1 MQPMPVNE
9 KSYGT
14 SLKKGF
20 DTIFKW
26 IGAGITLILI
36 VPVKIYQWLISPM
49 LPGTCRYIPTCS
61 QYAIEALRVHGPVK
75 GLLLG
80 TKRIF
85 SCHPWGGHG
94 FDPVPPKGTPLIKF
108 KKYKSGEKR

>member
-1 MQPMPVNE
+1 MPVNE
-9 KSYGT
+9 KSYST

-20 DTIFKW
+20 GTVLKW
-26 IGAGITLILI
+26 IGAGFTLILI

-49 LPGTCRYIPTCS
+49 LPGSCRYVPTCS
-61 QYAIEALRVHGPVK
+61 QYAIEALRVHGPIK

-94 FDPVPPKGTPLIKF
+94 YDPVPPKGTPLFKF
-108 KKYKSGEKR
+108 QKYRAGK